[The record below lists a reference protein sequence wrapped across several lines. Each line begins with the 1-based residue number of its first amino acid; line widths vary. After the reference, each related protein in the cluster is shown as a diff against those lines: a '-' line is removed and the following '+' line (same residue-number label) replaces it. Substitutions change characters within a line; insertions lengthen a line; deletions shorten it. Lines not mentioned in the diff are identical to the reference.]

1 MRRMTDLTSERFS
14 VDYKFDPLQLRVYL
28 NQLPMY

>member
-14 VDYKFDPLQLRVYL
+14 VDYKFGPLQLG
-28 NQLPMY
+28 QAIKQ